1 MVTINGGVVL
11 FVVPRHADTA
21 TNMLLAQVECASE
34 VTGIE
39 FNSQLKQVATSHHSF
54 IQEATAL
61 TEKRHVIKCK
71 NFSKKLMKI
80 RT

>member
-21 TNMLLAQVECASE
+21 TNVLLAQVECASE

-54 IQEATAL
+54 TQDATAL
-61 TEKRHVIKCK
+61 TEKRQVIIKYK
-71 NFSKKLMKI
+71 FLSKKN
-80 RT
+80 